1 MKIMEEVESNM
12 NKFRKD
18 LSNGKQKHVE
28 KENQINKLV
37 NQQDQNLNERRA
49 NRKKRLRKKSDDL
62 TDKEV
67 VADVAPI
74 PIK

>member
-1 MKIMEEVESNM
+1 MRIMEEVEENM

-37 NQQDQNLNERRA
+37 TQQDQSLN
-49 NRKKRLRKKSDDL
+49 
-62 TDKEV
+62 
-67 VADVAPI
+67 
-74 PIK
+74 